1 MKKSTSARIEDTLDV
16 VADKIIDLE
25 NTAKQLEQIKLHIS
39 KEVDRV
45 ESTIVRVDIEDL
57 ITTIVTFDRSL
68 DTTNEDYIKKLK
80 KINRGFMYVILAQIA
95 LILYVGHMITEKHK
109 ELFIYLEQLKQ
120 FIGN

>member
-25 NTAKQLEQIKLHIS
+25 NTAKQLEQIKSHIS

-45 ESTIVRVDIEDL
+45 ESTIVRVDSIDL
-57 ITTIVTFDRSL
+57 RAAMVNFTHSL
-68 DTTNEDYIKKLK
+68 ETTNEEHLKKLK

>member
-25 NTAKQLEQIKLHIS
+25 NTAKQLELIKSHIS

-45 ESTIVRVDIEDL
+45 ESTIVRVDSIDL
-57 ITTIVTFDRSL
+57 RAAMVSFTHSL
-68 DTTNEDYIKKLK
+68 ETTNEEHLKKLK
-80 KINRGFMYVILAQIA
+80 KINRGFMYVIIAQKL
-95 LILYVGHMITEKHK
+95 LILYLEYMITEKHK
-109 ELFIYLEQLKQ
+109 ELFIYLEQFKE

>member
-25 NTAKQLEQIKLHIS
+25 NTAKQLEQIKSHIS

-68 DTTNEDYIKKLK
+68 DTTNEEYLKKLK
-80 KINRGFMYVILAQIA
+80 KINRGFMYVIIAQIL
-95 LILYVGHMITEKHK
+95 LILYLGYMITEKHK
-109 ELFIYLEQLKQ
+109 ELFIYLEQFKE
-120 FIGN
+120 FIGD

>member
-16 VADKIIDLE
+16 VADKIINLE
-25 NTAKQLEQIKLHIS
+25 NTAKQLEQIKSQIS

-68 DTTNEDYIKKLK
+68 DTTNEEHLKKLK
-80 KINRGFMYVILAQIA
+80 RINKVFRCYFYGQVL
-95 LILYVGHMITEKHK
+95 MITIV
-109 ELFIYLEQLKQ
+109 LFYLIK
-120 FIGN
+120 

>member
-45 ESTIVRVDIEDL
+45 ESTIVRVDSIDL
-57 ITTIVTFDRSL
+57 RAAMVNFTQSL
-68 DTTNEDYIKKLK
+68 GTANEEHLKKLK

>member
-25 NTAKQLEQIKLHIS
+25 NTAKQLELIKSHIS

-45 ESTIVRVDIEDL
+45 ESTIVRVDSIDL
-57 ITTIVTFDRSL
+57 RAAMVTFERSL
-68 DTTNEDYIKKLK
+68 ETTNEEHLKKLK

-95 LILYVGHMITEKHK
+95 LILYVGYMIAEKYN
-109 ELFIYLEQLKQ
+109 ELLDFLIAIRDL
-120 FIGN
+120 NS